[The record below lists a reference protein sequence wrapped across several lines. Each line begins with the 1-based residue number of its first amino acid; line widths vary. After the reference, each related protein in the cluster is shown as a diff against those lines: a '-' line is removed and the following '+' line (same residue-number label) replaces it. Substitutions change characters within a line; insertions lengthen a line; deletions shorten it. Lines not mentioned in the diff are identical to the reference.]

1 MGVWLGAI
9 GALAVVIAI
18 VVVIRYATQSRRAF
32 GSADERN
39 TYLVLET
46 AEQAARAFQQ
56 GFTATAA
63 AKGIG
68 ALRGLLGVPA
78 LAINDASICL
88 ATEGDSHRHLDLL
101 SEPIGSVLIAGRS
114 RLIGPKDIACTHH
127 GCELTSAVIAP
138 VSVGDVVIGTL
149 VALTSEP
156 SPALLRATESVARWV
171 SVQVELNE
179 LHQSKARLAEAE
191 LRFLRAQISP
201 HFIYNALTAIASFV
215 RSDPSRARDL
225 LVDFADFT
233 RYSFASHGQFTTLSD
248 ELLAIDRYLRLEH
261 ARFGDRLKLTLRIE
275 PETLPVAVPF
285 LVLQPLVENA
295 VRHGIERKV
304 GQGHIAIVAEDRGS
318 HCVLSVEDDGVGMDP
333 KWLREQFARSGV
345 DERVGLANVDE
356 RLRSIYGQEYGLVVE
371 TAVDAGTK
379 ITVRI
384 PKFRAGVRPS

>member
-1 MGVWLGAI
+1 MGAWVG
-9 GALAVVIAI
+9 GVVALAIIVALGFAI
-18 VVVIRYATQSRRAF
+18 VYAMRSRRAF
-32 GSADERN
+32 GSSDERN

-46 AEQAARAFQQ
+46 AEEAARAFQG
-56 GFTATAA
+56 GFTAAAA

-68 ALRGLLGVPA
+68 SLRGLLGVPL
-78 LAINDASICL
+78 LAVNDASSCL
-88 ATEGDSHRHLDLL
+88 AFDGDPHGHLDRLRDAVA
-101 SEPIGSVLIAGRS
+101 IVLETGRS
-114 RLIGPKDIACTHH
+114 LVLAGAEVSCSRNDCNLA
-127 GCELTSAVIAP
+127 SAVIAP
-138 VSVGDVVIGTL
+138 VSVGEAVVGTL
-149 VALTSEP
+149 AAVANET

-233 RYSFASHGQFTTLSD
+233 RYSFASHGQFTTFSD
-248 ELLAIDRYLRLEH
+248 ELLSIERYLRLER
-261 ARFGDRLKLTLRIE
+261 ARFGERLRLTLRVD
-275 PETLPVAVPF
+275 PEVLPVAVPF

-304 GQGHIAIVAEDRGS
+304 GPGHITITAEDRGNN
-318 HCVLSVEDDGVGMDP
+318 CVLSIEDDGVGMDP
-333 KWLREQFARSGV
+333 QWLREQFARSGV
-345 DERVGLANVDE
+345 NERVGLANVDE
-356 RLRSIYGQEYGLVVE
+356 RLRSIYGQEFGLVVE

-379 ITVRI
+379 IIVRI